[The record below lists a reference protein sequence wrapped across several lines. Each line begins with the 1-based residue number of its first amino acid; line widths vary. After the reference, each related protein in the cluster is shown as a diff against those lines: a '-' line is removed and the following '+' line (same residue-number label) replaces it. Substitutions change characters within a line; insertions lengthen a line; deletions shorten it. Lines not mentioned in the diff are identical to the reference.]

1 MGSAESWSRWHDDQA
16 WVERLQ
22 RDQELLEERIG
33 HEQMMA
39 LGTFL
44 NILDRNGLVDFL
56 VVYGRA
62 AREGLDAAHDID
74 FYFEAA
80 RIRDENDPDRH
91 IEVDEQHEGVHFH
104 AYGWPSGALITNLR
118 AGDGFVFGL
127 VRDALIFVDR
137 GLFREA
143 LAAIDDESLGLAPG
157 ESMDKEATQLGAEE
171 GTDVGE
177 G

>member
-1 MGSAESWSRWHDDQA
+1 MGSSESGSRWHNNEA

-33 HEQMMA
+33 HEQMMS

-44 NILDRNGLVDFL
+44 NLLDRDGRVDFL

-62 AREGLDAAHDID
+62 AREGIDAARDVD

-91 IEVDEQHEGVHFH
+91 IEVEEQYEGVRFH
-104 AYGWPSGALITNLR
+104 AYGWPSGALLTNLR

-127 VRDALIFVDR
+127 VRDAVIFVDR

-143 LAAIDDESLGLAPG
+143 LAAIDDESLELAAG
-157 ESMDKEATQLGAEE
+157 ESMDK
-171 GTDVGE
+171 
-177 G
+177 